1 MEGRRFMLAI
11 LDQGDGREGW
21 SGSRGIWCADCVG
34 WFTHSRY
41 SDEIIDGRAL
51 CGMVMRKIERRA
63 VADDEGC

>member
-11 LDQGDGREGW
+11 LDDGDGV
-21 SGSRGIWCADCVG
+21 GSRGIRCADCAG

-41 SDEIIDGRAL
+41 SDEIIGGRAL